1 MPVQTPHPLATIEPR
16 LRTLLPA
23 MLYAAAWVDPNPP
36 TLIQVFDHLRT
47 LRRMLQD
54 YVPRFVAEAPPMPG
68 VTRYDWQEGTLM
80 FTDLAGF
87 TTLVE
92 ANAAAG
98 AAGAES
104 LLGVFNSY
112 FAEMVEIISKSSGNL
127 LEWTGDAMLVQ
138 FRTEKHRSAAAQA
151 VRAGLRMQ
159 RAMRRFSAITTAAG
173 TIALGMRIGL
183 HTGRFIAADIGTP
196 RRMEYVLLGDAVQTT
211 KYAESIGTVGRV
223 CLSPATY
230 AAVDGEF
237 RFEQTHDDYYLVM
250 DDLGTAQLGEYDLAP
265 SKRRQ
270 AGGFLLERSVAG
282 IVREVEEALEVVEQL
297 ASYLPAPVL
306 RLLVESAAQ
315 RKIAAQFVEIPVLF
329 VNLIGITEA
338 ADRIQAAEEL
348 LLLTGYSRLFSLINA
363 AVDTQGGVLKNVTY
377 DRSGSNM
384 LIYFGVTNAH
394 TNDVDRAANTALA
407 IQQIVMESPP
417 LVFQELTVSVECKI
431 GMAFGPA
438 FAAEIGEP
446 RGRREFNLLGDAVN
460 TAARLMGA
468 AASNQ
473 ILLDGPMQQT
483 IAARFRCENL
493 GLIALKGKTTPT
505 PLYSLQAE
513 LSASAA
519 SGSAE

>member
-1 MPVQTPHPLATIEPR
+1 MPAQTDHPLATIEPR

-23 MLYAAAWVDPNPP
+23 MLYAAAWVDPTPP
-36 TLIQVFDHLRT
+36 ILTQTFDHLRT

-54 YVPRFVAEAPPMPG
+54 YVPRFVAESPPMPG

-98 AAGAES
+98 AAGAEA
-104 LLGVFNSY
+104 LMEVLNSY

-138 FRTEKHRSAAAQA
+138 FRTEKHGSAAAQA

-159 RAMRRFSAITTAAG
+159 RAMRRFSSITTATG
-173 TIALGMRIGL
+173 TIALDMRIGL

-211 KYAESIGTVGRV
+211 KYAESIGTIGRV
-223 CLSPATY
+223 CLSRATHV
-230 AAVDGEF
+230 AVAGDF
-237 RFEQTHDDYYLVM
+237 RFEPTHDEHYLVM

-270 AGGFLLERSVAG
+270 AGGFLLDRSVEG
-282 IVREVEEALEVVEQL
+282 IVREVEKALEVVEQL

-306 RLLVESAAQ
+306 HLLVESAAQ
-315 RKIAAQFVEIPVLF
+315 RKIAAQFVQIPVLF

-338 ADRIQAAEEL
+338 ADRIQPDEEL
-348 LLLTGYSRLFSLINA
+348 LLLRGYSRLFSLINA

-394 TNDVDRAANTALA
+394 INDVDRAAHTALA
-407 IQQIVMESPP
+407 IQQIVMQSSP
-417 LVFQELTVSVECKI
+417 LTFKEMIVSVECKI

-473 ILLDGPMQQT
+473 ILLDGLMHEM
-483 IAARFRCENL
+483 IGSRFRCENL
-493 GLIALKGKTTPT
+493 GFIALKGKTTPT
-505 PLYSLQAE
+505 SLYVLQAE
-513 LSASAA
+513 LPATAVSS
-519 SGSAE
+519 